1 MHRDELMKG
10 DLLSEVVL
18 LGSGVLIL
26 VALLMVLVVVITGSP
41 AT

>member
-1 MHRDELMKG
+1 MHRDEIMKG

-26 VALLMVLVVVITGSP
+26 VTLLMVLVVAISGSP